1 MGVIGWGLFRSR
13 ATRPPAYP
21 HIGKNDR
28 QGGGANSDW
37 QSWARDIQKTVPQI
51 RAAAKVKAQ
60 DKFTAAAD
68 QLSEA
73 CQNCSVKDRAE
84 APSDG
89 LAGYPFYPK
98 RGLAK

>member
-1 MGVIGWGLFRSR
+1 MGAFSESGYSATGLSPHRQERSS
-13 ATRPPAYP
+13 
-21 HIGKNDR
+21 
-28 QGGGANSDW
+28 GGGANSDW
-37 QSWARDIQKTVPQI
+37 QSWARDIQKTVLQI

-73 CQNCSVKDRAE
+73 CQNCSAKDRAE

-89 LAGYPFYPK
+89 LARYPFYPK